1 MVFDRA
7 FLQALTA
14 EGPVDIREVDTLKVK
29 LERPGGGRG
38 DGPRLK
44 AKQGLGCLV
53 LLKPLCCVGAAA
65 SS

>member
-38 DGPRLK
+38 MAR
-44 AKQGLGCLV
+44 V
-53 LLKPLCCVGAAA
+53 
-65 SS
+65 